1 MASARGH
8 DAFRTV
14 TAVAAF
20 LCYVTILF
28 GGTVMARGDGLA
40 CPHWPTCYAN
50 LGALPSASS
59 AASVEWA
66 HRVSAF
72 VLSLGIAALALL
84 GVAFERSR
92 PVLLKLSVFA
102 LGLVV
107 VEALLGGAV
116 VESRLTLVL
125 ILVHLGVATALFGLL
140 LMLVLLANLRE
151 IPRRWVAWAWHAAEE
166 APLPE
171 PSLSP
176 EPAPSVPSVPAPGP
190 G

>member
-1 MASARGH
+1 MANGWGH
-8 DAFRTV
+8 DAFRTA

-50 LGALPSASS
+50 LGTFPSAAS

-72 VLSLGIAALALL
+72 VLSLGIATLVLL

-92 PVLLKLSVFA
+92 PVLLRLSIVA
-102 LGLVV
+102 LALVV

-116 VESRLTLVL
+116 VESRLTLAL
-125 ILVHLGVATALFGLL
+125 ILIHLGVATALFGLL
-140 LMLVLLANLRE
+140 LILTLLANLRE
-151 IPRRWVAWAWHAAEE
+151 IPRRWVAWAWRAGE
-166 APLPE
+166 PLPAPE
-171 PSLSP
+171 PALAP
-176 EPAPSVPSVPAPGP
+176 APAPSVPTVPARDPG
-190 G
+190 